1 MSCIKLLNEMGKFA
15 SSINEEQCSDL
26 YRTVHHIS
34 YIDDL
39 GEKKMVV
46 RNFLL
51 WEPTVNAENSLLLDI
66 SGSMYNRINF
76 KNTHRLSIGI

>member
-1 MSCIKLLNEMGKFA
+1 MGKFA
-15 SSINEEQCSDL
+15 SSINEEQCSDF

-39 GEKKMVV
+39 GEKKNG
-46 RNFLL
+46 RQEFSFTGTN
-51 WEPTVNAENSLLLDI
+51 VNAENSLLHDI